1 MRFIIIS
8 RLVECD
14 VMEFQE
20 LSTLVSNV
28 GFPIA
33 MCLLLLHRMST
44 QDKIYHET
52 EEKLRQVISLLFLVF
67 RLELNMYSPNY
78 NTYRSSDPGG

>member
-44 QDKIYHET
+44 QDKVYYET
-52 EEKLRQVISLLFLVF
+52 EEKLRQVISENTKAINKLV
-67 RLELNMYSPNY
+67 LDLHKKEV
-78 NTYRSSDPGG
+78 

>member
-1 MRFIIIS
+1 M
-8 RLVECD
+8 D
-14 VMEFQE
+14 FQE
-20 LSTLVSNV
+20 LSMLISNV

-52 EEKLRQVISLLFLVF
+52 EVKLRHVIA
-67 RLELNMYSPNY
+67 E
-78 NTYRSSDPGG
+78 NTKAINKLTLDLQSKEV

>member
-14 VMEFQE
+14 VMEIQE
-20 LSTLVSNV
+20 LSTLISNV

-33 MCLLLLHRMST
+33 MCLLLLYRMSM

-52 EEKLRQVISLLFLVF
+52 EEKLRQVISDNTKAINKLV
-67 RLELNMYSPNY
+67 LDLHKKEV
-78 NTYRSSDPGG
+78 

>member
-1 MRFIIIS
+1 MKSVMQFIIIS

-20 LSTLVSNV
+20 LSTLISNV

-52 EEKLRQVISLLFLVF
+52 EEKLRQVISENTKAINKLV
-67 RLELNMYSPNY
+67 LDLHKKEV
-78 NTYRSSDPGG
+78 

>member
-1 MRFIIIS
+1 MKLAMRFIIIS

-14 VMEFQE
+14 VMEIQE
-20 LSTLVSNV
+20 LSTLISNV

-33 MCLLLLHRMST
+33 MCLLLLYRMSM

-52 EEKLRQVISLLFLVF
+52 EEKLWQVILDNSIAINKLV
-67 RLELNMYSPNY
+67 LDLHKKEV
-78 NTYRSSDPGG
+78 